1 MAKEF
6 KQFFDANY
14 NNKLK
19 LNSNRISL
27 SQINKP
33 IKNFNSNDDIKNK
46 KSIYHYFYI
55 LQYNVLDSWSHNVQ

>member
-14 NNKLK
+14 NHKLK

-27 SQINKP
+27 SQVSVLYFRINYFTWVFFHFSNFRI
-33 IKNFNSNDDIKNK
+33 IKSF
-46 KSIYHYFYI
+46 
-55 LQYNVLDSWSHNVQ
+55 